1 VNERTQSPPVATAIV
16 TPVALSTSVVHAPDE
31 TVAALTDVETNAT
44 VVETMSKDKQMSGE
58 INRRNI
64 MRTLCT

>member
-1 VNERTQSPPVATAIV
+1 VNDRTQSPPVATAIV

-44 VVETMSKDKQMSGE
+44 VVETMSEDKQMSGE

>member
-31 TVAALTDVETNAT
+31 TVAALTEVETTAT
-44 VVETMSKDKQMSGE
+44 VVETMSEDKQMSGE

-64 MRTLCT
+64 MRTLCI

>member
-1 VNERTQSPPVATAIV
+1 VNERTQSPPVATAIA

-44 VVETMSKDKQMSGE
+44 VVETMSEDKQMSVG
-58 INRRNI
+58 IKRRNI
-64 MRTLCT
+64 MRTLCI

>member
-31 TVAALTDVETNAT
+31 TLAALTDVETNAT
-44 VVETMSKDKQMSGE
+44 VVETMSEDKQMSGE

-64 MRTLCT
+64 MRTLCL

>member
-1 VNERTQSPPVATAIV
+1 VNDRTQSPPVATAIV

-44 VVETMSKDKQMSGE
+44 VVETMSEDKQMRGE

-64 MRTLCT
+64 MRTLCI